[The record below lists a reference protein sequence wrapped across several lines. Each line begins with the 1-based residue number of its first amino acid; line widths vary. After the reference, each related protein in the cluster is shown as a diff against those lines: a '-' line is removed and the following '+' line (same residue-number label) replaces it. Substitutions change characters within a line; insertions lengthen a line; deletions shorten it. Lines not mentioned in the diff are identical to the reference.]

1 MKNSVS
7 GRRFR
12 RPEHVIGKRQVLLKK
27 EKDIMMNPMQLMKL
41 AGLGRKFR
49 SSHPKVVAFFQ
60 KMVAS
65 GIPDGTILEM
75 TIRKPGEEPV
85 TTNMRVTPEDLE
97 LLRELKNLNG

>member
-1 MKNSVS
+1 MMK
-7 GRRFR
+7 
-12 RPEHVIGKRQVLLKK
+12 
-27 EKDIMMNPMQLMKL
+27 PMQLMKL